1 MCLIFD
7 SFKLSGDPIL
17 PFDPFNKVNDS
28 GPQGPLVVYLV
39 LMTMLYLFPPFRVLE
54 QYVEIFY
61 FFFIICKILKSEI
74 LIILQ
79 PGDFHEVFP
88 KDKDGKVPFGSE
100 NLLETYKVTCN

>member
-1 MCLIFD
+1 M
-7 SFKLSGDPIL
+7 

-28 GPQGPLVVYLV
+28 GPQGPLVIYLAV
-39 LMTMLYLFPPFRVLE
+39 FISPISCFRAVCGNLLFL
-54 QYVEIFY
+54 
-61 FFFIICKILKSEI
+61 FITCKIFKSEI